1 MHFQECESVD
11 LLVIAGEASGDE
23 HAAKLIKDLRQ
34 RKPNLVIRALGGSEL
49 EKQQVDLLFNLVD
62 HAVVGIFEVL
72 KNYAFFRK
80 IFNETLRWISEN
92 RPKTI
97 LLVDYPGFNL
107 RVAEALREKNLSKKG
122 GGEIVVLQ
130 YVSPQLWAW
139 KAKRR
144 FKMEKI
150 LDSLGVIFPFE
161 LDCYKDVELPVSF
174 VGHPMVEMRKQELV
188 KYDSNG
194 PVLLLPGSREQA
206 IERIFPIL
214 LDAFEKLVEEFPK
227 FTALVPASNM
237 KTKNII
243 QKILASRKDLL
254 ERVEVSDSA
263 DQLSARLVW
272 TSSGT
277 MSLRCAIS
285 GIPGLIVYKAHPL
298 TYLIGRALVKVKYLG
313 MANLLLP
320 EDPPYPE
327 YIQNRAIPNLI
338 LGESR
343 KILSDEKASSRRS
356 NEIAQKLTKLLKG
369 SQERGGVE
377 WLLDEGSLG

>member
-161 LDCYKDVELPVSF
+161 LDCYKDV
-174 VGHPMVEMRKQELV
+174 
-188 KYDSNG
+188 
-194 PVLLLPGSREQA
+194 VL
-206 IERIFPIL
+206 
-214 LDAFEKLVEEFPK
+214 
-227 FTALVPASNM
+227 
-237 KTKNII
+237 
-243 QKILASRKDLL
+243 
-254 ERVEVSDSA
+254 
-263 DQLSARLVW
+263 
-272 TSSGT
+272 
-277 MSLRCAIS
+277 
-285 GIPGLIVYKAHPL
+285 
-298 TYLIGRALVKVKYLG
+298 
-313 MANLLLP
+313 
-320 EDPPYPE
+320 
-327 YIQNRAIPNLI
+327 
-338 LGESR
+338 
-343 KILSDEKASSRRS
+343 
-356 NEIAQKLTKLLKG
+356 
-369 SQERGGVE
+369 
-377 WLLDEGSLG
+377 